1 MNRKLAIALFI
12 PLSAIVIPV
21 AAQQAAPEFTAEG
34 LELAEEDRRGA
45 IYADPEIDWSLY
57 TEISLDRPTVAF
69 RRHWQREQNRY
80 LAFKVKEDDMER
92 IKSDLADTFEEVFT
106 EELTSSGGYV
116 MSENAGENVMR
127 LTPHIVDLDV
137 YAPDT
142 KTVNRMYSLTQTP
155 GQMTLKLSIFDS
167 VTGDLIATVSDKQEP
182 PRTWLRWTT
191 RVTNQAEFRRMLQR
205 WAIDLREQLD
215 EARSG

>member
-1 MNRKLAIALFI
+1 MNRFLAIALFI
-12 PLSAIVIPV
+12 PLSIVVSPV
-21 AAQQAAPEFTAEG
+21 AAQEAAPEFTTEG
-34 LELAEEDRRGA
+34 LELVEKDRRGA

-57 TEISLDRPTVAF
+57 TEISMDRPTVAF
-69 RRHWQREQNRY
+69 RRNWQRDQNRY
-80 LAFKVKEDDMER
+80 TFKVREDDVER
-92 IKSDLADTFEEVFT
+92 IKTELADLVEKIFT
-106 EELTSSGGYV
+106 EELTTKGGYA
-116 MSENAGENVMR
+116 MNEGTGGHVMR

-142 KTVNRMYSLTQTP
+142 NRAQRTYSFTQTP
-155 GQMTLKLSIFDS
+155 GRMTLQLSIYDS
-167 VTGDLIATVSDKQEP
+167 VTGDLMATVSDKQEP
-182 PRTWLRWTT
+182 PRNWMRWTK